1 MSSSEAFLN
10 SFSKGLANSLNK
22 PTSSQF
28 FKKRVGVGVWSGRK
42 WIKPPQ
48 FYFYNTIYEPTC
60 CKYFSEHKQKE
71 TRWWGTLGLR
81 SALRGGSRQANSTCW
96 RQAPGA
102 CKPPSPRQFWQGI
115 TAFLPCPWTTGSY
128 SQVHSRT
135 LHWARRFYFQ
145 IKIRTT
151 WRLWNKKTNEKTAQL
166 KASLLLSFHNLT
178 TVVIT
183 AKCMELPKESKVWLC
198 TRNCT
203 GFSDASLS
211 SWNHKASG
219 IWVTIP

>member
-102 CKPPSPRQFWQGI
+102 CKPPSPWQFWQGI
-115 TAFLPCPWTTGSY
+115 TAFVS
-128 SQVHSRT
+128 
-135 LHWARRFYFQ
+135 
-145 IKIRTT
+145 
-151 WRLWNKKTNEKTAQL
+151 TNHRELFSSAQQ
-166 KASLLLSFHNLT
+166 NT
-178 TVVIT
+178 
-183 AKCMELPKESKVWLC
+183 
-198 TRNCT
+198 
-203 GFSDASLS
+203 SLS
-211 SWNHKASG
+211 KEILFSNKDKDYMKAFK
-219 IWVTIP
+219 